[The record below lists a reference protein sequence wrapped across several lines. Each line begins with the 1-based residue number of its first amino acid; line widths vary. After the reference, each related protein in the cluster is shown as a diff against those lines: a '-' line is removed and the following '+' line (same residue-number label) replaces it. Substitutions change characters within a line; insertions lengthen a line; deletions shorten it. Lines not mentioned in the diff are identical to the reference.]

1 MKTILI
7 SKYIQV
13 LLYNSIIYSTWW
25 YVVMWHQILYV
36 LQNLV
41 IPLLLLFANEERSSS
56 ERRMEDGIANETSMP
71 PLKCECFGSA
81 A

>member
-1 MKTILI
+1 
-7 SKYIQV
+7 
-13 LLYNSIIYSTWW
+13 
-25 YVVMWHQILYV
+25 MWHQILYV

-41 IPLLLLFANEERSSS
+41 IPLRLFANEERSSS

-71 PLKCECFGSA
+71 PLKYECFGSA